1 MGKGKTSIRQR
12 GIYLIP
18 NMLTLAALFCGFF
31 AIVAATKGWFDWA
44 AYAIFFAMIFDG
56 ADGRV
61 ARWTNTQSDFGAE
74 FDSLAD
80 MVSFGVAPALII
92 FEYALGYTEQL
103 GKVGWLA
110 AFIYTAAAALRLARF
125 NTQVE
130 TADKRFFQGLA
141 SPSAAAIVAGYVW
154 VCHKYLDPHPAIN
167 IIAVFITISAGV
179 LMVSNIRYHSFK
191 GIDFRSKIPFVGM
204 VAIVM
209 LIAVVFSEPPIVLF
223 SLFLL
228 YAISGPVLTLV
239 ELRKHRRERQRQSGD
254 DADQDTSQVD
264 SEHKKL

>member
-1 MGKGKTSIRQR
+1 MGQRTKQIRER
-12 GIYLIP
+12 GIYLVP
-18 NMLTLAALFCGFF
+18 NLLTLAALFCGFF

-44 AYAIFFAMIFDG
+44 AYAIFSAMIFDG

-61 ARWTNTQSDFGAE
+61 ARWTNTQTDFGAE

-92 FEYALGYTEQL
+92 FEYALGNPQL

-125 NTQVE
+125 NTQVGI
-130 TADKRFFQGLA
+130 ADKRYFQGLA

-154 VCHKYLDPHPAIN
+154 VCHKYLEPHPVLN
-167 IIAVFITISAGV
+167 IIAVFIAISAGV

-191 GIDFRSKIPFVGM
+191 GIDFRAKIPFVGM

-209 LIAVVFSEPPIVLF
+209 VIAVIFSEPPVVLF
-223 SLFLL
+223 SIFLL
-228 YAISGPVLTLV
+228 YAISGPVLTLF
-239 ELRKHRRERQRQSGD
+239 ELRKRQKERRRHSKD
-254 DADQDTSQVD
+254 DSKHID
-264 SEHKKL
+264 SHQE

>member
-1 MGKGKTSIRQR
+1 MGQRTKELRRR

-18 NMLTLAALFCGFF
+18 NLLTLAALFCGFF

-44 AYAIFFAMIFDG
+44 AYAIFSAMIFDG

-80 MVSFGVAPALII
+80 MVSFGVAPALIM
-92 FEYALGYTEQL
+92 FEYALGNTAQL

-125 NTQVE
+125 NTQVGI
-130 TADKRFFQGLA
+130 ADKRYFQGLA

-154 VCHKYLDPHPAIN
+154 VCHKYLDTHPVLN
-167 IIAVFITISAGV
+167 VIAVFITICAGV

-209 LIAVVFSEPPIVLF
+209 VIAVVFSEPPIVLF
-223 SLFLL
+223 AIFLL
-228 YAISGPVLTLV
+228 YAISGPILTLN
-239 ELRKHRRERQRQSGD
+239 ELRKRQKERRRARKD
-254 DADQDTSQVD
+254 DSKHADSHQ
-264 SEHKKL
+264 

>member
-1 MGKGKTSIRQR
+1 MGQRTKRLRQR
-12 GIYLIP
+12 GIYLVP
-18 NMLTLAALFCGFF
+18 NLLTLAALFCGFF
-31 AIVAATKGWFDWA
+31 AIVAATRGWFDWA
-44 AYAIFFAMIFDG
+44 AYAIFSAMIFDG

-74 FDSLAD
+74 FDSLSD

-92 FEYALGYTEQL
+92 FEYALGNTEQL

-125 NTQVE
+125 NAQAG
-130 TADKRFFQGLA
+130 TADKRYFQGLA

-154 VCHKYLDPHPAIN
+154 VSDKYLEASPVLN

-209 LIAVVFSEPPIVLF
+209 IIAVIFSEPPVVLF
-223 SLFLL
+223 GIFLL
-228 YAISGPVLTLV
+228 YAISGPVLTLY
-239 ELRKHRRERQRQSGD
+239 ELRKRQKERRRARKKNTKH
-254 DADQDTSQVD
+254 ADSHQ
-264 SEHKKL
+264 

>member
-1 MGKGKTSIRQR
+1 MEQNSKQTPRR

-44 AYAIFFAMIFDG
+44 AYAIFTAMIFDG

-92 FEYALGYTEQL
+92 FEYALGNTAQL

-125 NTQVE
+125 NTQVGI
-130 TADKRFFQGLA
+130 ADKRYFQGLA
-141 SPSAAAIVAGYVW
+141 SPSAAAVVAAYVW
-154 VCHKYLDPHPAIN
+154 VCHKYLDPHPVLN
-167 IIAVFITISAGV
+167 IIAVFITISVGV

-209 LIAVVFSEPPIVLF
+209 VIAVIFSEPPVVLF
-223 SLFLL
+223 SIFLL
-228 YAISGPVLTLV
+228 YAISGPILTLN
-239 ELRKHRRERQRQSGD
+239 ELRKKQRERRRNSKQASKHK
-254 DADQDTSQVD
+254 D
-264 SEHKKL
+264 SPQ

>member
-1 MGKGKTSIRQR
+1 MENTDKKSRRR
-12 GIYLIP
+12 GIYLVP

-31 AIVAATKGWFDWA
+31 AIVAATNGWFDWA
-44 AYAIFFAMIFDG
+44 AYAIFSAMIFDG

-92 FEYALGYTEQL
+92 FEYALGNTGQL

-125 NTQVE
+125 NTQVGI
-130 TADKRFFQGLA
+130 ADKRYFQGLA

-154 VCHKYLDPHPAIN
+154 VCDKYLEPHPVIN
-167 IIAVFITISAGV
+167 IVAVFITIAVGV

-209 LIAVVFSEPPIVLF
+209 VIAVIFSEPPVLLF
-223 SLFLL
+223 SIFLL
-228 YAISGPVLTLV
+228 YAISGPILTLN
-239 ELRKHRRERQRQSGD
+239 ELRKRQRERRRNAKDNSKHI
-254 DADQDTSQVD
+254 D
-264 SEHKKL
+264 SHQ

>member
-1 MGKGKTSIRQR
+1 MRMGQRTKKLRQR
-12 GIYLIP
+12 GIYLVP
-18 NMLTLAALFCGFF
+18 NLLTLAALFCGFF

-44 AYAIFFAMIFDG
+44 AYAIFSAMIFDG

-92 FEYALGYTEQL
+92 FEYALGNTEQL

-125 NTQVE
+125 NTQVG
-130 TADKRFFQGLA
+130 TADKRYFQGLA

-154 VCHKYLDPHPAIN
+154 VCDKYLDASPVLN

-209 LIAVVFSEPPIVLF
+209 IIAVVFSEPPVVLF
-223 SLFLL
+223 AIFLL
-228 YAISGPVLTLV
+228 YAISGPVLTLY
-239 ELRKHRRERQRQSGD
+239 ELRKRQKERRRARKKAAKH
-254 DADQDTSQVD
+254 ADSHQ
-264 SEHKKL
+264 

>member
-1 MGKGKTSIRQR
+1 MGQRTKNLRQR
-12 GIYLIP
+12 GIYLVP
-18 NMLTLAALFCGFF
+18 NLLTLAALFCGFF

-44 AYAIFFAMIFDG
+44 AYAIFSAMIFDG

-74 FDSLAD
+74 FDSLSD

-92 FEYALGYTEQL
+92 FEYALNTAEL

-125 NTQVE
+125 NTQVG
-130 TADKRFFQGLA
+130 TADKRYFQGLA

-154 VCHKYLDPHPAIN
+154 VCHKYLDAHPVLN

-179 LMVSNIRYHSFK
+179 LMVSNVRYHSFK

-209 LIAVVFSEPPIVLF
+209 VIAVVFSEPPIVLF
-223 SLFLL
+223 AIFLL
-228 YAISGPVLTLV
+228 YAISGPVLTLN
-239 ELRKHRRERQRQSGD
+239 ELRKRQKQRRHTPKGD
-254 DADQDTSQVD
+254 SKNESEHVD
-264 SEHKKL
+264 SH

>member
-1 MGKGKTSIRQR
+1 MGQRTKELRKR
-12 GIYLIP
+12 GIYLVP
-18 NMLTLAALFCGFF
+18 NLLTLAALFCGFF

-44 AYAIFFAMIFDG
+44 AYAIFSAMIFDG

-74 FDSLAD
+74 FDSLSD
-80 MVSFGVAPALII
+80 MVSFGVAPALIM
-92 FEYALGYTEQL
+92 FEYALGNSEQL

-125 NTQVE
+125 NTQVG
-130 TADKRFFQGLA
+130 TADKRYFQGLA

-154 VCHKYLDPHPAIN
+154 VCHKYLEPHPVLN

-209 LIAVVFSEPPIVLF
+209 VIAVVFSEPPVVLF
-223 SLFLL
+223 AIFLL
-228 YAISGPVLTLV
+228 YAVSGPVLTLN
-239 ELRKHRRERQRQSGD
+239 ELRKRRKQRRHTPKD
-254 DADQDTSQVD
+254 DSKHVD
-264 SEHKKL
+264 NHQ